1 MKSLGYYRGREQT
14 YLKHFFLERYLE
26 RVAYNIGSFAN
37 EFVYVD
43 GFSGPW
49 QSAHEALE
57 DTSFIIAIRKLREVR
72 EGLAKVKKHPR
83 IRCLFIEKDAAAF
96 ARLERAIS
104 VVKDMDVRALHTE
117 FEQAIPDILRFIGSA
132 FSLVFIDPTGWTGFG
147 LKKIAPILQHQPGEV
162 LVNFMMNYI
171 NWLLEDPRPEIAA
184 TFEELFGGPGWQPI
198 VQGAGAQREEAI
210 LDFYK
215 ERMRVAGGF
224 AHVTSTRIL
233 MPATDRTYFHLVYG
247 TRHVKG
253 LVEFRKS
260 EEKCIQEQEQVRLTA
275 KQDRRV
281 ERTGQHELFAAT
293 AVAPSG
299 PPSFNEER
307 ANQQRAAVERLR
319 TLLRTKREVP
329 YPQALAAL
337 LEMPLVWESDVKRIV
352 IELRD
357 AGEIDVRGL
366 KPRER
371 TPKKEHVLVW
381 KGG

>member
-1 MKSLGYYRGREQT
+1 MKPVEYYRGREQT

-26 RVAYNIGSFAN
+26 RVAYNIGSFATD
-37 EFVYVD
+37 FVYVD

-49 QSAHEALE
+49 QSADEELE

-72 EGLAKVKKHPR
+72 EGLAKVNKRPR
-83 IRCLFIEKDAAAF
+83 IRCLFIEKDAEAF
-96 ARLERAIS
+96 ARLEKAIS
-104 VVKDMDVRALHTE
+104 VVQDMEVRALHTE
-117 FEQAIPDILRFIGSA
+117 FEQAIPEVLRFIGRA

-147 LKKIAPILQHQPGEV
+147 LRRIAPILQHQPGEV
-162 LVNFMMNYI
+162 LVNFMMNHI

-184 TFEELFGGPGWQPI
+184 TFEDLFGGPGWQPV
-198 VQGAGAQREEAI
+198 VQSAGARREEAI

-215 ERMRVAGGF
+215 ERMRAAGGL

-260 EEKCIQEQEQVRLTA
+260 EEKCIQEQEQVRLAA

-281 ERTGQHELFAAT
+281 ERTGQTELFAA
-293 AVAPSG
+293 AMSAPGG
-299 PPSFNEER
+299 PPSFEDER
-307 ANQQRAAVERLR
+307 ASQQQAAKERLR
-319 TLLRTKREVP
+319 SLVLERREVP
-329 YPQALAAL
+329 YDPDVLGAL
-337 LEMPLVWESDVKRIV
+337 LEMPLVWESDVKEMV
-352 IELRD
+352 IGLRD
-357 AGEIDVRGL
+357 TGEIEIRGL

-371 TPKKEHVLVW
+371 TPKKGHVLV
-381 KGG
+381 GR